1 MSHLT
6 IKLSLNQFN
15 LNLEM
20 IETSLQEIAIEE
32 NLEQFL
38 LVVLVALSVAILPQ
52 ILSWFRRIPYTL
64 LLVIVGL
71 GLAYADVRLVQ
82 LSPEL
87 ILLIFLPPLLFEA
100 AWNLKWSRLKQ
111 DLIPIC
117 LYAVLGT
124 IIAIVGVAIG
134 LNQLAGL
141 SVTTALLIGASL
153 AAIDPVSVTAL
164 FRELG
169 VDKRLTTL
177 MEGESLFNDGMA
189 VVAFGFVVAFSQ
201 GTANLTVG
209 VIVTQLVLVVGI
221 GLVVGSLIGFGISY
235 LTQRFDLPLVEQSL
249 TLVAAY
255 GSYLIAEEFGGSG
268 VIGVVMTGLILGNFG
283 SRIGM
288 NPRTRVIVSE
298 FWEFLS
304 FFVNSIVFLLIG
316 DRIRFAVLAENW
328 VAIGV
333 TIAAT
338 ILARAI
344 AIYGF
349 GSLSN
354 RLAGAKISIPEQ
366 TVLWWGGLRG
376 AVSIALALSVPEN
389 TPGRDAIVATVF
401 GTVLFTLL
409 FQGLTIQPLLARLE
423 LLGDQPMRQHYQE
436 LIARQTALNRV
447 IAHLGTIDR
456 HPGIE
461 PDFYQYQVS
470 LAQGELTRLQTEL
483 ADLQNDYP
491 HLQTIIAEQLR
502 DELLAIEAETYAE
515 LVQAGRLDRE
525 LSLLIEVE
533 KTELTEI

>member
-1 MSHLT
+1 
-6 IKLSLNQFN
+6 
-15 LNLEM
+15 M
-20 IETSLQEIAIEE
+20 IETSLQKVTIEE

-38 LVVLVALSVAILPQ
+38 LVLLVALSVAILPQ

-141 SVTTALLIGASL
+141 PVTASLLIGVTL
-153 AAIDPVSVTAL
+153 AATDPVAVTAL

-201 GTANLTVG
+201 GMANLTMG
-209 VIVTQLVLVVGI
+209 SIVTQFVMVVGI
-221 GLVVGSLIGFGISY
+221 GLVTGSLIGFGISY

-255 GSYLIAEEFGGSG
+255 GSYLIAEKFGGSG
-268 VIGVVMTGLILGNFG
+268 VIGVVTTGLILGNFG

-288 NPRTRVIVSE
+288 NSRTRVIVSE

-354 RLAGAKISIPEQ
+354 RLAGAKISISEQ

-376 AVSIALALSVPEN
+376 AVSIALVLSVPEN
-389 TPGRDAIVATVF
+389 IPGRDAIVATVF

-409 FQGLTIQPLLARLE
+409 VQGLTIQPLLARLD
-423 LLGDQPMRQHYQE
+423 LLGDQPMRQHYLE
-436 LIARQTALNRV
+436 IVARQTALNRV
-447 IAHLGTIDR
+447 LIHLGTIDQ

-491 HLQTIIAEQLR
+491 DLQTIIAEQLR
-502 DELLAIEAETYAE
+502 DELLAIEADTYAQF
-515 LVQAGRLDRE
+515 VQTGRLDRE
-525 LSLLIEVE
+525 LSLLMEPTFTV
-533 KTELTEI
+533 KP